1 MGVENLDELPGLK
14 KRRWEEERWFLI
26 HVINPERYRGW
37 HSVLTQVGQLRW
49 IWLDSRQHQNFTY
62 AQSGIVCFAFSKY
75 NLEIRNEFNFLFYP
89 ALVWV
94 CVCMFEYMF
103 LLFCISWV
111 FIIHMDYF
119 HNQKNIKNV
128 AINIVNITRINGWE
142 KLNRNIWLN
151 SKGGPW
157 TEFLSCCIN
166 SESTRPTSN
175 ILNQKKYIQTLKA
188 KWLYSL
194 EITRLIF

>member
-1 MGVENLDELPGLK
+1 MADTGKSSDNRSFLDGRDKPKFWLRERKEIREEEIEDIGGRHFKGMGVENLDELPGLK

-103 LLFCISWV
+103 LLFCI
-111 FIIHMDYF
+111 
-119 HNQKNIKNV
+119 
-128 AINIVNITRINGWE
+128 G
-142 KLNRNIWLN
+142 
-151 SKGGPW
+151 
-157 TEFLSCCIN
+157 
-166 SESTRPTSN
+166 
-175 ILNQKKYIQTLKA
+175 
-188 KWLYSL
+188 
-194 EITRLIF
+194 

>member
-1 MGVENLDELPGLK
+1 MVDTGKSSDNRLFLDGRDKPKFWLRERKERREEEIEDIGGRHFKGMGVENLDELPGLK
-14 KRRWEEERWFLI
+14 KRRWEEDKWFLI

-49 IWLDSRQHQNFTY
+49 IWLDSLQYLNFTY

-103 LLFCISWV
+103 LLFCI
-111 FIIHMDYF
+111 
-119 HNQKNIKNV
+119 
-128 AINIVNITRINGWE
+128 G
-142 KLNRNIWLN
+142 
-151 SKGGPW
+151 
-157 TEFLSCCIN
+157 
-166 SESTRPTSN
+166 
-175 ILNQKKYIQTLKA
+175 
-188 KWLYSL
+188 
-194 EITRLIF
+194 